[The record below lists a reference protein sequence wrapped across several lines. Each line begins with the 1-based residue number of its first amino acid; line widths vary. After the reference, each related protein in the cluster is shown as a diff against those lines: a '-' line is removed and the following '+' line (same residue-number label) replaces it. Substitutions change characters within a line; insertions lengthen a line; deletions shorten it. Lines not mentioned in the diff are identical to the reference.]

1 MVPLGEPEEAQRHGV
16 AVGVLPFPAQGH
28 LNQLLHLSLH
38 LSSHGLSVHYATSPS
53 HILQAKSRLQG
64 WHPNS
69 LQSVHFHDLPLP
81 PVSTPPP
88 KPGALSSHLQPL
100 REALLSSLRPPLAS
114 LLRSLSAGSRRLV
127 VIYDSLVSLAAQE
140 AMAFPNAEVYRFG
153 TTSASFLLSFISAS
167 SQVKPSKDAIL
178 ASFEGCFTP
187 ALVDFVITN
196 HRLRASVAEAG
207 ILINTCRPVEG
218 ESIDRLARQ
227 PSFQG
232 KSLFAIGPLNP
243 TILSRQDILGRRPH
257 DCLEWLD
264 KQPAASVVYVSFGTL
279 STVPD
284 EQIEE
289 LATALQRSG
298 QRFIWVCRE
307 ADRGFAHGECQQRKL
322 PAEYERMVEGV
333 GMVVRGWAPQLEIL
347 AHPAT
352 GAFMSHCGW
361 NSCMESISLGV
372 PILAWPM
379 QSDQP
384 SNAVLVTRHLKVGI
398 MVREWDRREEI
409 VSSSG
414 IEESIKRVMVD
425 DGGKEIRTRA
435 KALGEA
441 VRGAMAE
448 GGSSR
453 AELDSLVARISR

>member
-1 MVPLGEPEEAQRHGV
+1 MEPPGEPEETQRRGV
-16 AVGVLPFPAQGH
+16 AVVVVPYPAQGH

-69 LQSVHFHDLPLP
+69 LQSIHFHDLSLP
-81 PVSTPPP
+81 PVSTPSP

-114 LLRSLSAGSRRLV
+114 LLRSISAASRRLV
-127 VIYDSLVSLAAQE
+127 VIYDSLVSLGAQE
-140 AMAFPNAEVYRFG
+140 AVAFPNAEVYRFQ
-153 TTSASFLLSFISAS
+153 TTPASFLLSFILAS
-167 SQVKPSKDAIL
+167 SQGKPDAIL

-187 ALVDFVITN
+187 ALVDFIITN

-243 TILSRQDILGRRPH
+243 TIFSRQDLGRRQH

-264 KQPAASVVYVSFGTL
+264 KQPPASVLYVSFGTL
-279 STVPD
+279 STLPD

-289 LATALQRSG
+289 LAIALQRSE

-307 ADRGFAHGECQQRKL
+307 ADRGFALGESQQRKL
-322 PAEYERMVEGV
+322 PVEYEKMVKGV

-361 NSCMESISLGV
+361 NSCMESISMGV

-384 SNAVLVTRHLKVGI
+384 SNAVLVTRDLKVGI

-409 VSSSG
+409 VPSAG
-414 IEESIKRVMVD
+414 IEESIEGVMVD
-425 DGGKEIRTRA
+425 DGAKEIRMRA
-435 KALGEA
+435 KALGEV

-453 AELDSLVARISR
+453 AELDSFVARISR

>member
-1 MVPLGEPEEAQRHGV
+1 MALLGEPEETQRHGV
-16 AVGVLPFPAQGH
+16 AVVVVPFPSQGH

-69 LQSVHFHDLPLP
+69 LQSIHFHDLPLP

-100 REALLSSLRPPLAS
+100 REALLANLRAPLAS
-114 LLRSLSAGSRRLV
+114 LLRSLSAASPRLV

-140 AMAFPNAEVYRFG
+140 AMAFPNAEVYCFR
-153 TTSASFLLSFISAS
+153 TTPASFLLPFISAS
-167 SQVKPSKDAIL
+167 SQGKPDAIL
-178 ASFEGCFTP
+178 ASFEGCFPP
-187 ALVDFVITN
+187 ALVDFIITN
-196 HRLRASVAEAG
+196 HRLRESVAEAG

-218 ESIDRLARQ
+218 EFIDRLARE

-232 KSLFAIGPLNP
+232 KTLFAIGPLNP
-243 TILSRQDILGRRPH
+243 TILSREDLGRRQH
-257 DCLEWLD
+257 GCLEWLD
-264 KQPAASVVYVSFGTL
+264 KQPPASVVYVSFGTL

-289 LATALQRSG
+289 LAVGLQRSR

-307 ADRGFAHGECQQRKL
+307 ADRGFVHGESQLQRKL

-361 NSCMESISLGV
+361 NSCMESISMGV

-384 SNAVLVTRHLKVGI
+384 SNAVLVTQHLKVGI
-398 MVREWDRREEI
+398 MAREWARRKEI
-409 VSSSG
+409 VSSAG
-414 IEESIKRVMVD
+414 IEESIKKVMVY
-425 DGGKEIRTRA
+425 DGGKELRKRA
-435 KALGEA
+435 KALAEA
-441 VRGAMAE
+441 VREAMAK

-453 AELDSLVARISR
+453 AELDSFIARVSR